1 MAGVN
6 RALLIAVIGAVV
18 LAATLILNLYIF
30 PGSDEAGQRAGE
42 PPPGQG
48 LADGGAPGGGFIG
61 LPKPKSTQPNDF
73 RAPKMVGRGR
83 LPTFDIV
90 RISPDGNAVIAG
102 RAVPGAE
109 VTVLD
114 GGKPIGKVIADAR
127 GEWVLVPVRPLGA
140 GGRKLS
146 LRAKLPDGTVLE
158 SAAEVVLVVPEP
170 GRDVAGRKV
179 DGPRGAI
186 ALRVPKSPPGKAR
199 AGPQRSTVLQR
210 PARAGPQRSAVLQR
224 PVSRGSVKGRKGEKS
239 ALTVDTIDYDRS
251 GRVWIGGS
259 ARPGARVRIYLDNK
273 PLGDTVADSRG
284 RWSFQPKKPL
294 RPVSYRLR
302 ADELES
308 SGRVARRIEIPF
320 SRADAIVDLPA
331 SGIAVVQPGNSLW
344 RIARRTYGRGL
355 QYTVIYEANKDQI
368 RDPDLIY
375 PGQIFTLPKT
385 APVN

>member
-6 RALLIAVIGAVV
+6 RALLIAVIGAAV
-18 LAATLILNLYIF
+18 LAATLVLNLYIL
-30 PGSDEAGQRAGE
+30 PGPNEAGRQAGE

-48 LADGGAPGGGFIG
+48 TAGGGAPGGGFIG
-61 LPKPKSTQPNDF
+61 LPTPKRTEPNDF

-127 GEWVLVPVRPLGA
+127 GEWVLVPARPLGA
-140 GGRKLS
+140 GARKLS

-199 AGPQRSTVLQR
+199 AGLQRTTVLQR
-210 PARAGPQRSAVLQR
+210 PAG
-224 PVSRGSVKGRKGEKS
+224 RGRVKGRKGEKG
-239 ALTVDTIDYDRS
+239 ALSVDSIDYDAR
-251 GRVWIGGS
+251 GRVWIGGTAS
-259 ARPGARVRIYLDNK
+259 PGARVRIYLDNK
-273 PLGDTVADSRG
+273 PLGDAVADSRG
-284 RWSFQPKKPL
+284 RWSFQPQKPL
-294 RPVSYRLR
+294 KPGSYRLR
-302 ADELES
+302 ADELDTG
-308 SGRVARRIEIPF
+308 GRVARRIEIPF
-320 SRADAIVDLPA
+320 SRAEHIVDLPA
-331 SGIAVVQPGNSLW
+331 GGIAVVQPGNSLW
-344 RIARRTYGRGL
+344 RIARGTYGSGL

-375 PGQIFTLPKT
+375 PGQIFTLPKR

>member
-1 MAGVN
+1 VN

-18 LAATLILNLYIF
+18 LAATLVLNLYIF
-30 PGSDEAGQRAGE
+30 PGSDETGQRASE

-61 LPKPKSTQPNDF
+61 LPKPKKTQPNDF

-114 GGKPIGKVIADAR
+114 GGKPIGKVIANAR

-140 GGRKLS
+140 GGRKLG

-158 SAAEVVLVVPEP
+158 SAAEVVLVVPMP

-199 AGPQRSTVLQR
+199 TGPQRSTVLQR
-210 PARAGPQRSAVLQR
+210 PA
-224 PVSRGSVKGRKGEKS
+224 SRGSVKDRKGQIG
-239 ALTVDTIDYDRS
+239 ALTVDSIDYDRS

-273 PLGDTVADSRG
+273 PLGDAVADSSG
-284 RWSFQPKKPL
+284 QWSFQPKKPL
-294 RPVSYRLR
+294 RPGSYRLR

-344 RIARRTYGRGL
+344 RIARSTYGSGL

>member
-42 PPPGQG
+42 PPPGQEM
-48 LADGGAPGGGFIG
+48 ADGGAPGGGFIG
-61 LPKPKSTQPNDF
+61 LPTPKSTQPNDF

-158 SAAEVVLVVPEP
+158 SAAEVVLVVPAP

-199 AGPQRSTVLQR
+199 TGPQRSTVLQR
-210 PARAGPQRSAVLQR
+210 PA
-224 PVSRGSVKGRKGEKS
+224 SRGSVKGRKGEKS
-239 ALTVDTIDYDRS
+239 ALTVDSIDYDRS

-273 PLGDTVADSRG
+273 PLGDAVADSRG

-294 RPVSYRLR
+294 RPGSYRLR
-302 ADELES
+302 ADELGS

-331 SGIAVVQPGNSLW
+331 SRIAVVQPGNSLW
-344 RIARRTYGRGL
+344 RIARGTYGSGL

>member
-6 RALLIAVIGAVV
+6 RALVIAVIGAVV
-18 LAATLILNLYIF
+18 LAVALALNFYLF
-30 PGSDEAGQRAGE
+30 PGSDEAGQQARKL
-42 PPPGQG
+42 PPGQG
-48 LADGGAPGGGFIG
+48 TADRGAPGGGSIE
-61 LPKPKSTQPNDF
+61 LPAPKRSRPNDF
-73 RAPKMVGRGR
+73 RAPKTVGRGR

-127 GEWVLVPVRPLGA
+127 GEWVLVPSRPLGA

-146 LRAKLPDGTVLE
+146 LHAKLPDGTVLE
-158 SAAEVVLVVPEP
+158 SAAEVVLVVPER

-179 DGPRGAI
+179 DRPQGAI
-186 ALRVPKSPPGKAR
+186 ALRVPKSPPGKAG
-199 AGPQRSTVLQR
+199 AGLQRSTVLQR
-210 PARAGPQRSAVLQR
+210 PAG
-224 PVSRGSVKGRKGEKS
+224 RGNVKGRKGQKD
-239 ALTVDTIDYDRS
+239 ALTVDSIDYDRS
-251 GRVWIGGS
+251 GRVWMGGS
-259 ARPGARVRIYLDNK
+259 ARPGARVRIYLDNE
-273 PLGDTVADSRG
+273 PLGDAVADAHG
-284 RWSFQPKKPL
+284 RWSFQPERPL
-294 RPVSYRLR
+294 SPGSYRLR

-320 SRADAIVDLPA
+320 SRADAIIDLPA

-344 RIARRTYGRGL
+344 RIARGTYGSGL

-375 PGQIFTLPKT
+375 PGQIFTLPKR